1 MIEKE
6 IASRYFYEKGKI
18 EIGLRNDIEIKQ
30 AVSLLNNDTE
40 YKKALN
46 KAQ

>member
-18 EIGLRNDIEIKQ
+18 EIGLRNDVEIKE
-30 AVSLLNNDTE
+30 AVRILNDEET
-40 YKKALN
+40 YKKILN
-46 KAQ
+46 KME